1 MQTRLNE
8 TRFTTADTDRAM
20 GMFLARPIEKTTYED
35 VLDRSTG
42 EVTTIERVM
51 RLMDRGTRIT
61 PDTAMTINFY
71 LQTGDITEFE
81 VTDQR
86 RLGHFRDDYSAA
98 PWLVTANLGGK
109 NRKFILYARGL
120 EEALVIAKD
129 YIELNFAAWFSFTA
143 VKSFANCIA
152 LTDNFRRDGAET
164 DLKRPVSDG
173 ASADDESAEGRFYI
187 LDLKVSG
194 SDDIEYDQRFLVFDT
209 DAESAQEHAEEW
221 IQARRNERLDN
232 GQLKPEEAP
241 FTTTITTATVINC
254 YCVISPDFS
263 RAYFTRELITPDGG
277 KTDQA
282 DTANS

>member
-20 GMFLARPIEKTTYED
+20 GMFLARHIEKTTYED
-35 VLDRSTG
+35 MLDRSTG
-42 EVTTIERVM
+42 EITTIERVI

-61 PDTAMTINFY
+61 PDTAMTINFH

-81 VTDQR
+81 VTDQQ
-86 RLGHFRDDYSAA
+86 RLGHFRDGYSAE
-98 PWLVTANLGGK
+98 PWLVTATLGGK

-120 EEALVIAKD
+120 EQALVIAKD
-129 YIELNFAAWFSFTA
+129 YIELNFATWFSFAA

-152 LTDNFRRDGAET
+152 LTDNFRRDGAES

-173 ASADDESAEGRFYI
+173 GSADDESAEGRFYI
-187 LDLKVSG
+187 LNLKVSG
-194 SDDIEYDQRFLVFDT
+194 SDDSEYNQTFLAFDT
-209 DAESAQEHAEEW
+209 DAERTREHAEEW
-221 IQARRNERLDN
+221 IQTRRNERVDN

-254 YCVISPDFS
+254 YCVIPPDFS
-263 RAYFTRELITPDGG
+263 RAYFTRELVTPDGG
-277 KTDQA
+277 EPNPA
-282 DTANS
+282 DTDNP